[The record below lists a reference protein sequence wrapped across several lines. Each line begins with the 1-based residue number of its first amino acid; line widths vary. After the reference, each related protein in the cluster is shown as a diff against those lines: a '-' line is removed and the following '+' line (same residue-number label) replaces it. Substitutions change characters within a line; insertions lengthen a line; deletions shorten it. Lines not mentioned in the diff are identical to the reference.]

1 MKKIISTDSIGFL
14 GSPQQFLY
22 LYQDYFENN
31 TFDGVEMIAF
41 KPLRRLKNFMD
52 ILKKH
57 NIKILSFHGKT
68 GGENR
73 LPQKYGFVITIVNA
87 FILNVETLIKDFND
101 IDFLSHTPYFK
112 EKKVKEFII
121 KTKPKIIWIE
131 NHNYGEGGIEE
142 TIREIEN
149 YRHQKVNAW
158 GMLDLYHFLAK
169 MPTKKIIDDWEKIIK
184 KIENYSQWFSGVH
197 FPIGS
202 RVDDSLPIDQM
213 TDEMLLLFGKKIVPL
228 LKRLVIENQQTGIG
242 LFGSTKKML
251 EKQKKRNTIIF
262 SRLKKARIL

>member
-1 MKKIISTDSIGFL
+1 MKRIISTDSIGFL

-22 LYQDYFENN
+22 LYKDYFENN

-73 LPQKYGFVITIVNA
+73 LPKKYGIVIKIVNA
-87 FILNVETLIKDFND
+87 FILNVETLIKDFNN

-112 EKKVKEFII
+112 EKKIKEFII

-131 NHNYGEGGIEE
+131 NHNYGEEGIEE
-142 TIREIEN
+142 AIREIKD
-149 YRHQKVNAW
+149 YRRQKINAW
-158 GMLDLYHFLAK
+158 GILDLYHFLAK
-169 MPTKKIIDDWEKIIK
+169 IPTKKIIDDWDKIIK
-184 KIENYSQWFSGVH
+184 KIENYTQWFSGVH

-213 TDEMLLLFGKKIVPL
+213 TDEMLLLFGKRIVPL
-228 LKRLVIENQQTGIG
+228 LKRLVIENQQAGIG

-251 EKQKKRNTIIF
+251 EKQKKRNKIIF